1 MLEESISNKTSPA
14 LLPSNL
20 AGRKAAKSLRLFR
33 SSEASHREHSHDHPH
48 AESSTSLDMHS
59 MKAAL
64 SDAQGVQNF
73 SCAHNHERLGQ
84 LAPAWRPSS
93 QVRHNSVAVASVSAR
108 KTSVSNVCKRRSVD
122 LTSPDK
128 DGETVSSAIYFP
140 HTPSKNHGDL
150 NPEHLTAAAEFDHN
164 GDDINE
170 IEEIEEAL
178 EKESGSEK
186 HDQHFRSTSTESRS
200 PLQESQSE
208 HSEPSDSLTE
218 EKTASAAKTD
228 ISSSELDDKSNVN
241 DSIEV
246 ENDNVQYPLAVEL
259 QPFENKVGG
268 HTAIFKFSHRAVC
281 KALVNRENRWYE
293 NIEKEHP
300 ELLKFMPKYIGVLN
314 VRYSTF
320 VNDKEDEV
328 SDKEQSQKD
337 GDQIRKSETGEKAD
351 KLHSSIMKTSLLTG
365 NVNKAMRKQIE
376 EDQRKAISLGR
387 MPKAGP
393 GEKLIPEVVLE
404 DNRHIFPD
412 SLWPKYSPAV
422 IGGLNPDQAR
432 LKNADSIGST
442 TVNRKLQELVLKEV
456 FTPIKRYVQRNRV
469 KAHPGRK
476 NTISSDKAAGTE
488 TLRSPLRH
496 FHRYSTNSISST
508 QLHALPILKDTDNK
522 PSGIE
527 KMLKRFNEQQ
537 NCIHSKDIKLR
548 KSEGDVD
555 NAENKMESPEMEPS
569 SVHSDDIKFESVDGD
584 DVFPDRDTIV
594 SSIQGMRAAN
604 CSKNTNRED
613 EQAVSEENPE
623 SDSEI
628 FMMEDEEKKHTKE
641 MKEDEQ
647 RLELAPSTLIK
658 QDHKLRKHTAFE
670 RFILL
675 EDLTSGMECPCV
687 LDLKMGTRQYG
698 IEAKSTKRD
707 SQRRKCRQ
715 TTSLQLGMRICGMQ
729 VWDLSKQTYIN
740 RDKYFG
746 RRVKAG
752 EELVRSLSRF
762 LYDGIRL
769 YSVVKHLPML
779 VESLS
784 QLESIFQ
791 HLDNYRMYGSSI
803 LLMYDTA
810 SDTKNSRSTLI
821 LRMIDFAQCVI
832 GTEPLPE
839 STTFPPKHEGPDLG
853 YLRGLHS
860 LRFYFRLMFEQ
871 YTGHKYQDYT
881 NALAILEDAYTNQT
895 SPVNKPC
902 EWLDTF
908 DEEYDC
914 PYDFDRVP
922 ESDGGI
928 DDPTVSD

>member
-1 MLEESISNKTSPA
+1 MLEGSLTKKSSPA
-14 LLPSNL
+14 SSPSNL

-33 SSEASHREHSHDHPH
+33 SSEASRREHSHDNPR
-48 AESSTSLDMHS
+48 AELSTSVDLHS
-59 MKAAL
+59 MKSLL
-64 SDAQGVQNF
+64 SEPQGTPKKFYV
-73 SCAHNHERLGQ
+73 HNQEQ
-84 LAPAWRPSS
+84 LAPAWKSS
-93 QVRHNSVAVASVSAR
+93 QVRHNSVAIASVSAR
-108 KTSVSNVCKRRSVD
+108 KTGSENLCKRRSVD
-122 LTSPDK
+122 LTLSDP

-140 HTPSKNHGDL
+140 HTPSKNHDDL

-170 IEEIEEAL
+170 IEEIEEAM
-178 EKESGSEK
+178 EKQSGSER
-186 HDQHFRSTSTESRS
+186 HDETPEKTPINSRS
-200 PLQESQSE
+200 PLQVSQNEEFGSGEE
-208 HSEPSDSLTE
+208 HVQERRDNSTKQDGSSMKTE
-218 EKTASAAKTD
+218 
-228 ISSSELDDKSNVN
+228 DKSSAR
-241 DSIEV
+241 DGIEV
-246 ENDNVQYPLAVEL
+246 GNELKDNVQYPLAVEL

-320 VNDKEDEV
+320 VNDGEEDNPKE
-328 SDKEQSQKD
+328 
-337 GDQIRKSETGEKAD
+337 KSTQTDIGLPEPSSGRETD
-351 KLHSSIMKTSLLTG
+351 KLHSSIMKPSLSTG
-365 NVNKAMRKQIE
+365 NVKEMRKQVE
-376 EDQRKAISLGR
+376 EAQRKAISLGR

-412 SLWPKYSPAV
+412 SLWPKYSPAGIRV
-422 IGGLNPDQAR
+422 PRSDPLR
-432 LKNADSIGST
+432 SKNADSIGST
-442 TVNRKLQELVLKEV
+442 TVNRKLQELVLTEV
-456 FTPIKRYVQRNRV
+456 FAPIKRYVHKNRV
-469 KAHPGRK
+469 KTLPGRK
-476 NTISSDKAAGTE
+476 HAMSSEKGAIVDN
-488 TLRSPLRH
+488 LSSPLRR

-508 QLHALPILKDTDNK
+508 QLRALPIIKNASGKTPDTEK
-522 PSGIE
+522 VTRKLIE
-527 KMLKRFNEQQ
+527 RPQSIQGKNM
-537 NCIHSKDIKLR
+537 KLG

-555 NAENKMESPEMEPS
+555 AAENKGTSPEMEPS
-569 SVHSDDIKFESVDGD
+569 SVHSDDIKFVSVDGD

-594 SSIQGMRAAN
+594 SSIRGIRAASN
-604 CSKNTNRED
+604 DKKSSNED
-613 EQAVSEENPE
+613 EQAVSEDNAE
-623 SDSEI
+623 SDGEI
-628 FMMEDEEKKHTKE
+628 FMMEDEEKVHGKKAGE
-641 MKEDEQ
+641 GNEPIGLEPSKLMKQ
-647 RLELAPSTLIK
+647 S
-658 QDHKLRKHTAFE
+658 HKLRKHTAFE

-698 IEAKSTKRD
+698 IEAKSTKKD

-729 VWDLSKQTYIN
+729 VWDLKRQTYIN

-762 LYDGIRL
+762 LYDGVRL
-769 YSVVKHLPML
+769 YSIVKHLPRL
-779 VESLS
+779 IKSLAE
-784 QLESIFQ
+784 LESIFQ

-810 SDTKNSRSTLI
+810 RDTKDVQSTLI

-839 STTFPPKHEGPDLG
+839 STTFPPNHKGPDFG

-871 YTGHKYQDYT
+871 YTGYKYDSYT
-881 NALAILEDAYTNQT
+881 NALKILQNVCTDPN
-895 SPVNKPC
+895 SPVNRSC
-902 EWLDTF
+902 DWLDTF
-908 DEEYDC
+908 DEDKDC
-914 PYDFDRVP
+914 PYKFDQVP
-922 ESDGGI
+922 GNDGKI
-928 DDPTVSD
+928 DDDVVSD